1 MGKIIDEDQIYLFNE
16 GRYFYAYRSFGSHV
30 ADGGVHFTVWVPG
43 ARKVRVYGNFNDWRW
58 DHELKPVGNS
68 GIWTGFFTDVHEGD
82 IYKYIIETDNG
93 KTLEKSDPFAFYSEM
108 RPSTASIV
116 HTAKYEWSDSDWM
129 KGRAVREGSGRPKNI
144 YEVHLGSWKRHDA
157 SGTDGKDGFYTYSEL
172 AAELVDYVKE
182 MGYTHME
189 ILPVMEHPLD
199 ASWGYQV
206 TGFYSPTSRYGK
218 PEDLMHLID
227 CAHQSGISVIL
238 DWVPGHFCYDS
249 HGLAL
254 FNGHYLYEK
263 DMHPNWGTGKFD
275 FGRPE
280 VRSFLL
286 SNANY
291 WFGEFHADA
300 MRVDGVSSM
309 LYLNFGIDDP
319 KQKKFNKYGDEGN
332 LEAIEFLHELSDM
345 VGSIHPGACL
355 IAEESTAWP
364 LVTYPPKNGG
374 LGFNYKWDMGWMHD
388 TLNYFSMD
396 FPYRPG
402 NHNLLTFS
410 MMYAYSENFVLPFSH
425 DEIVHGKASLI
436 GKMPGDYW
444 RKFAGLRLLMLYQ
457 MTHPG
462 AKLNFMGNE
471 LAQWTEWHEYE
482 SVEWFLIDQFEA
494 HRKHHDFVKALN
506 KLYLN
511 EKALWEVDHSW
522 EGFSWIDANNGAQC
536 VASYIRMGRNDE
548 DNVYVVLNCEV
559 NPYEEYRIGVDSLGT
574 YYEIFNTDSEKFGG
588 SGVVNTGM
596 IEAEEVPYH
605 GRDYSIVLRIPPLGA
620 TVLKRKKRKD
630 AKELQK
636 GSVQKGLR
644 GRNGKPV
651 LKAAEEL
658 HNKRKV

>member
-1 MGKIIDEDQIYLFNE
+1 MTSERSVSSFSKAPLRVVVTVCE
-16 GRYFYAYRSFGSHV
+16 GMFLM
-30 ADGGVHFTVWVPG
+30 P
-43 ARKVRVYGNFNDWRW
+43 
-58 DHELKPVGNS
+58 
-68 GIWTGFFTDVHEGD
+68 
-82 IYKYIIETDNG
+82 
-93 KTLEKSDPFAFYSEM
+93 
-108 RPSTASIV
+108 
-116 HTAKYEWSDSDWM
+116 
-129 KGRAVREGSGRPKNI
+129 RAVTQLCFPLMITATSG
-144 YEVHLGSWKRHDA
+144 E
-157 SGTDGKDGFYTYSEL
+157 
-172 AAELVDYVKE
+172 
-182 MGYTHME
+182 
-189 ILPVMEHPLD
+189 PV
-199 ASWGYQV
+199 
-206 TGFYSPTSRYGK
+206 
-218 PEDLMHLID
+218 
-227 CAHQSGISVIL
+227 
-238 DWVPGHFCYDS
+238 
-249 HGLAL
+249 
-254 FNGHYLYEK
+254 
-263 DMHPNWGTGKFD
+263 
-275 FGRPE
+275 
-280 VRSFLL
+280 
-286 SNANY
+286 
-291 WFGEFHADA
+291 
-300 MRVDGVSSM
+300 
-309 LYLNFGIDDP
+309 
-319 KQKKFNKYGDEGN
+319 
-332 LEAIEFLHELSDM
+332 
-345 VGSIHPGACL
+345 
-355 IAEESTAWP
+355 
-364 LVTYPPKNGG
+364 
-374 LGFNYKWDMGWMHD
+374 
-388 TLNYFSMD
+388 
-396 FPYRPG
+396 
-402 NHNLLTFS
+402 TFS